1 MAEITYNDLLSKLSG
16 MEKDQFEGVL
26 GSSGFLGN
34 YQKNPDSPLVTGHA
48 NYEKFKPI
56 AEAYQASE
64 TIPKGNFITN
74 MFNFGSA
81 DAAIP
86 DNQYGI
92 MNTDIASQM
101 YTPRQQEI
109 IFGDPN
115 YLGTNTPQYYEGTT
129 VPVANV
135 GELLMNAGTT
145 NFMDQFKTE
154 SAVPQMSIEDQIQAN
169 IDQIQ
174 STPGF
179 EGYVPSGTPTPVNR
193 PNMRD
198 VAGDINE
205 NLIDRGNPYNDPRVV
220 SEEQSL
226 VGGITDRGRGMAAP
240 GEMGAYEMIGGTPV
254 AIGDVLGRQQ
264 ALEKADFYEPSR
276 KKGIGFNDLLGLAAL
291 AYTGPYKGAVKAGS
305 MLNNLRTGRLG
316 KVVDTA
322 RGIPSTFAKKMR
334 GVNPV
339 TGRANTQR
347 EYEQARA
354 NRRRNNRIDYM
365 LDRKAKGKSYSQKNL
380 NELTMGSRP
389 GHYDKPG
396 GDTGGGKSKIVCT
409 MMNERYGFGSFRNK
423 IWMKFHENHGPE
435 YQKGYHTI
443 FLPLVKIAKGEGKI
457 NTAVRKVLEHMGRHV
472 TADMFKIMKGK
483 KRDTLGRI
491 YRAIFE
497 PTCRIIGKIKSA
509 LGRG

>member
-1 MAEITYNDLLSKLSG
+1 MAERTYNDLLSKLSG

-92 MNTDIASQM
+92 INTDIASQM

-154 SAVPQMSIEDQIQAN
+154 PAVPQMSIEDQIQAN
-169 IDQIQ
+169 IDRIQ

-179 EGYVPSGTPTPVNR
+179 EGYVPSGTPTQGNR

-198 VAGDINE
+198 VAGDI
-205 NLIDRGNPYNDPRVV
+205 
-220 SEEQSL
+220 
-226 VGGITDRGRGMAAP
+226 
-240 GEMGAYEMIGGTPV
+240 
-254 AIGDVLGRQQ
+254 
-264 ALEKADFYEPSR
+264 
-276 KKGIGFNDLLGLAAL
+276 DLN
-291 AYTGPYKGAVKAGS
+291 
-305 MLNNLRTGRLG
+305 ME
-316 KVVDTA
+316 D
-322 RGIPSTFAKKMR
+322 
-334 GVNPV
+334 
-339 TGRANTQR
+339 
-347 EYEQARA
+347 
-354 NRRRNNRIDYM
+354 
-365 LDRKAKGKSYSQKNL
+365 
-380 NELTMGSRP
+380 
-389 GHYDKPG
+389 
-396 GDTGGGKSKIVCT
+396 
-409 MMNERYGFGSFRNK
+409 
-423 IWMKFHENHGPE
+423 
-435 YQKGYHTI
+435 
-443 FLPLVKIAKGEGKI
+443 
-457 NTAVRKVLEHMGRHV
+457 
-472 TADMFKIMKGK
+472 
-483 KRDTLGRI
+483 
-491 YRAIFE
+491 
-497 PTCRIIGKIKSA
+497 
-509 LGRG
+509 